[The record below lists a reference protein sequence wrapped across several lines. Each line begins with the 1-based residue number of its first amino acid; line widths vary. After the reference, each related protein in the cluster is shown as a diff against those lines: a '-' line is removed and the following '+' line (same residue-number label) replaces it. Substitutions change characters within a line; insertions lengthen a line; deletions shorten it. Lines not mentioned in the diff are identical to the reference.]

1 MMDGRRKRRDM
12 NRQIIKR
19 VSSVAGAAF
28 VLLAGAVHAADPQS
42 PTRMRVA
49 AVGDA
54 GVSPEQ
60 RPSQRDTGRDI
71 WRLVQNAATEQGSSS
86 LQTPA
91 EPASILAAFHAS
103 APESTEEEVAMQ
115 HGLDIVRRM
124 TLPSLDLRVVTYRA
138 RAGSNPA
145 EIVQRLRADQRV
157 SSAQINVA
165 YRAVEPDDTKVGR
178 AEPPLN
184 TAKEARQSAS
194 GGKRAG
200 TKPASTDIAE
210 QSVPRSKSARIS
222 MHGGPVRATA
232 ADVLAGGL

>member
-1 MMDGRRKRRDM
+1 M
-12 NRQIIKR
+12 NRQIIKHL
-19 VSSVAGAAF
+19 SSLALAGTAL
-28 VLLAGAVHAADPQS
+28 VLLAGAVHAADPS
-42 PTRMRVA
+42 PTRVRVA
-49 AVGDA
+49 AVGDD

-60 RPSQRDTGRDI
+60 RPSQRDAGRSI
-71 WRLVQNAATEQGSSS
+71 WQLVQNAVTEQDGSP
-86 LQTPA
+86 QTPA
-91 EPASILAAFHAS
+91 ETASILAAFHAS
-103 APESTEEEVAMQ
+103 APESTEEEVATQ

-124 TLPSLDLRVVTYRA
+124 TLPSLELRVVTYRA

-165 YRAVEPDDTKVGR
+165 YRAVEPDDTKVSR
-178 AEPPLN
+178 SEPPLN
-184 TAKEARQSAS
+184 TLKEARQSAP

-200 TKPASTDIAE
+200 TRPVSADIAE